1 MNIATVNE
9 PFVPI
14 LLNGTT
20 HPHSGTSTHSS
31 TTNES
36 NVNMDVH
43 QETLTSLSVASNV
56 ATHLTTSTQA
66 RSVPGLHL
74 PHVSL
79 FLAK

>member
-1 MNIATVNE
+1 MVTVNE
-9 PFVPI
+9 PVVPT
-14 LLNGTT
+14 LLDGTS

-43 QETLTSLSVASNV
+43 QETSTSLSSNV
-56 ATHLTTSTQA
+56 ATRLTTSTQA
-66 RSVPGLHL
+66 RGVPGLHL

>member
-1 MNIATVNE
+1 MVTVN
-9 PFVPI
+9 VPVVPT
-14 LLNGTT
+14 LLDGTS

-56 ATHLTTSTQA
+56 ATHLTKSTQA
-66 RSVPGLHL
+66 RGVPGLHL

-79 FLAK
+79 FLAQ